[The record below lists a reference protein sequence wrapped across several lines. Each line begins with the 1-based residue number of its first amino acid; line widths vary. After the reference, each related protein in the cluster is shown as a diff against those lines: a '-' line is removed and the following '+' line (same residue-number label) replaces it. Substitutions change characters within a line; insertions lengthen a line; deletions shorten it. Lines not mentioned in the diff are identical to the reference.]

1 MSQATISNSAIS
13 TVSRVI
19 TVFSQQ
25 GKNNNPITF
34 TGTTWKELKQDLRR
48 AGYNIDEMS
57 AQESTQ
63 NHELSVDDAIIP
75 TVDFFLYLFPV
86 ETKSGLAAK
95 KAPLPSRKDLNKSVK
110 DYIDADGKEA
120 KEFFKGYTTMSSED
134 VAKLL
139 GKYGKKKGKT
149 TVSAKEPKAPAKKA
163 AAKTKKTTASDV
175 LAGVDVTIE
184 EPVVTP
190 EAPKMT
196 AEEAQVK
203 YNDYR
208 KEQSK
213 SYNGK
218 WSRVRG

>member
-1 MSQATISNSAIS
+1 MSQATISNSAIA

-95 KAPLPSRKDLNKSVK
+95 KAPLPSRKELNTAVK
-110 DYIDADGKEA
+110 EYVEADGKEA
-120 KEFFKGYTTMSSED
+120 KDFFKGYTTLSSEE

-139 GKYGKKKGKT
+139 SKYGKKKGKT

-163 AAKTKKTTASDV
+163 AVKTKKTTASDV
-175 LAGVDVTIE
+175 LASVETKVE
-184 EPVVTP
+184 APVEVA
-190 EAPKMT
+190 EVPKMT
-196 AEEAQVK
+196 AEEAQAK
-203 YNDYR
+203 YNEYR
-208 KEQSK
+208 REASK

-218 WSRVRG
+218 YSRVRG

>member
-1 MSQATISNSAIS
+1 MSQATISNSAIA

-25 GKNNNPITF
+25 GVNNNPITF

-95 KAPLPSRKDLNKSVK
+95 KAPLPSRKELNKSVK
-110 DYIDADGKEA
+110 DYTEADGKEA
-120 KEFFKGYTTMSSED
+120 KEFFKGYTTMSSEE
-134 VAKLL
+134 VASLL
-139 GKYGKKKGKT
+139 TKYGKKKSKT
-149 TVSAKEPKAPAKKA
+149 TVSAKAPKA
-163 AAKTKKTTASDV
+163 AAKKATKNKKDHGFRCS
-175 LAGVDVTIE
+175 G
-184 EPVVTP
+184 
-190 EAPKMT
+190 
-196 AEEAQVK
+196 
-203 YNDYR
+203 
-208 KEQSK
+208 
-213 SYNGK
+213 
-218 WSRVRG
+218 WC